1 MVEGLLVTPTK
12 DYMAMDSETQSSSQ
26 NKRGLVIKLGPRDR
40 RIQDKA
46 IALLRSWLMS
56 QKEMSEEELKKIC
69 KGVFYFI
76 LNACKHVCQGTLISK
91 LPAAVDN
98 FDLDLVRHYFQA
110 IFMTIRREW
119 SGVDLSRLDL
129 FYVLLVRILH
139 GMFTVVDSDGWDSK
153 LVDRFLGGM
162 TGKSLLVV
170 DKPPIQRMNF
180 RFADGYLNA
189 FQCVFPVQLETF
201 LPMAEPFYSF
211 FAKGSNRLLL
221 NRVDDNVFAGFL
233 NDGRNLLKIKQ
244 GQDVEDKVE
253 NLGSIP
259 LPSRL
264 CQLVTFP
271 STLQDN
277 GKVLHDSQKDFKGLS
292 KLLTPSGI
300 MILLESIMKRK
311 IFSNISAEQPL
322 DSKVLSIKHL
332 TVDSVSPLHSQHVNN
347 TESIEQ
353 IGEEVQ
359 NGSDSKI
366 GLGKPQLFENNIS
379 ESLTWKCNGKAATG
393 IVKSSEVKSNSEA
406 EEIQDFPNEVTPKYA
421 RNEVNGRGRLEILD
435 GESDDLEMKDVSV
448 ISDLEQ
454 HFEETV
460 LAGLDNCT
468 SPIPSLSVPV
478 SPLQTGSKKRKR
490 PENGENKLPG
500 NLSLANYDENEEESF
515 CSDLLSGVTSTGK
528 SEQRKVKRV
537 RFSLKNN
544 LVWKPYSPLPPEN
557 LRVPPSATPRGSAL
571 KKGVPPGPICIIK
584 NSPRKKPALRQRSVA
599 VRKNLK
605 NTKCSSASSMVL
617 RSQRPVAR

>member
-1 MVEGLLVTPTK
+1 
-12 DYMAMDSETQSSSQ
+12 MAMDAETQSSPHK
-26 NKRGLVIKLGPRDR
+26 KRGLVKAMGSRDR
-40 RIQDKA
+40 RIQEKA
-46 IALLRSWLMS
+46 IALLRPWLMS
-56 QKEMSEEELKKIC
+56 QKEISEEELKKIC

-76 LNACKHVCQGTLISK
+76 LNAYKQVCQGTLISK
-91 LPAAVDN
+91 LPSAVDN
-98 FDLDLVRHYFQA
+98 FDLNLVRHYFQA

-119 SGVDLSRLDL
+119 SGVDLFRLDM
-129 FYVLLVRILH
+129 FYVSLVRILH
-139 GMFTVVDSDGWDSK
+139 GMFTVVNNDGWDSK
-153 LVDRFLGGM
+153 HVDRFLGSM

-180 RFADGYLNA
+180 RFVDGYLNE
-189 FQCVFPVQLETF
+189 FQCVFPVQLKTF
-201 LPMAEPFYSF
+201 LSMAEPFYSF

-221 NRVDDNVFAGFL
+221 NRVDDNVFSGFL
-233 NDGRNLLKIKQ
+233 NDGGNLLKIKQ
-244 GQDVEDKVE
+244 GQDVEEKMEDF
-253 NLGSIP
+253 GSIP
-259 LPSRL
+259 LPSKL
-264 CQLVTFP
+264 CQLVTFS
-271 STLQDN
+271 STLQDYE
-277 GKVLHDSQKDFKGLS
+277 KALHDSQKDFKGLS

-300 MILLESIMKRK
+300 MIFLESIMKRK
-311 IFSNISAEQPL
+311 IFSNISAEQPV
-322 DSKVLSIKHL
+322 DSKVLSIKNL
-332 TVDSVSPLHSQHVNN
+332 LVDSVSPLHSQHVNN
-347 TESIEQ
+347 TASIEQ
-353 IGEEVQ
+353 IGEEIQ
-359 NGSDSKI
+359 NESDSKI

-379 ESLTWKCNGKAATG
+379 ESLTWNCNGKAANG

-406 EEIQDFPNEVTPKYA
+406 EEIQDFPNEVTLKYACSQEDA
-421 RNEVNGRGRLEILD
+421 RNEVNVRGRLEILD

-454 HFEETV
+454 HFEEIV

-468 SPIPSLSVPV
+468 SPRPSLSVPL
-478 SPLQTGSKKRKR
+478 SPSQTGSKKRKR
-490 PENGENKLPG
+490 PENGENELPG
-500 NLSLANYDENEEESF
+500 SLSPVNYDENDEESV
-515 CSDLLSGVTSTGK
+515 CSDLLSGIASTGK

-584 NSPRKKPALRQRSVA
+584 NSPRKKPALRQRSVP

-605 NTKCSSASSMVL
+605 NTKCASASSMVL